1 MNPYEI
7 LGVDKDTSVENIK
20 VKYRQLAS
28 ENHPDKGGDAEKFKL
43 ISLAYQILIDPIK
56 RKSYDHNGIFF
67 ADSSIYNESIEHL
80 RRIFNNQINVHDP
93 DLGDLIFAMRTEA
106 EASKKHLTTSLD
118 QIKKLLVKLQ
128 KVKKKL
134 KMKQKSENLLL
145 SMLDIRIHDCNVDIT
160 GLTRRLHV
168 YDYILIILE
177 NYHYG
182 DYEWMELLSNTTPPS
197 IDQSTDQA
205 PV

>member
-7 LGVDKDTSVENIK
+7 LGVDKNTNVEDIK
-20 VKYRQLAS
+20 IKYRQLAS

-43 ISLAYQILIDPIK
+43 ISLAYQILIDPVK
-56 RKSYDHNGIFF
+56 RKSYDNNGIFF
-67 ADSSIYNESIEHL
+67 ADTSVYNEAIDHL
-80 RRIFNNQINVHDP
+80 RRIFNNQINAHDP
-93 DLGDLIFAMRTEA
+93 DLGDLIFSMRGEA
-106 EASKKHLTTSLD
+106 ELSKHHVVTSLD
-118 QIKKLLVKLQ
+118 QTKKMLTKLE

-145 SMLDIRIHDCNVDIT
+145 TMLDVRIHDCHVDIN
-160 GLTRRLHV
+160 GLTRRLQV
-168 YDYILIILE
+168 YDYVLIVLG

-182 DYEWMELLSNTTPPS
+182 DNEWMELLANEVVTP